1 MMMAA
6 NVTAAIG
13 GASDQDSIM
22 EKNIGIVCALAVMLV
37 GCASQQDIVTLDS
50 RTNTLERKYN
60 DLQKQY
66 AAMEEHISD
75 YGQTSNQKEKNLR
88 DQSATIRAEV
98 RRLREDLQVLK
109 GRVEE
114 TDFESQKVA
123 SDLRN
128 RLSAQEQRL
137 AKVERYL
144 DVPSAQKGRTVS
156 AAGIPKSQAASE
168 DLALYTQGKQA
179 FDREDYAGARA
190 AFESLLK
197 KYPKSDQADNAQFW
211 IGETYFRQ
219 SWYEKAILEYQKVI
233 ELYPQGNKVPAALLK
248 QGMAFTALGDMDN
261 ARLIFKELVDRFPK
275 STEAKAAEQKL
286 KQ

>member
-1 MMMAA
+1 MK
-6 NVTAAIG
+6 N
-13 GASDQDSIM
+13 
-22 EKNIGIVCALAVMLV
+22 NIGTVCALAVMLV

-50 RTNTLERKYN
+50 RTNTLERRYN
-60 DLQKQY
+60 DLQEKY
-66 AAMEEHISD
+66 AAMEEHIDD

-114 TDFESQKVA
+114 TDFQSQKAA
-123 SDLRN
+123 SDLRD
-128 RLSAQEQRL
+128 RLSTQEQRL

-144 DVPSAQKGRTVS
+144 DVPGAQAGRTVS
-156 AAGIPKSQAASE
+156 AAGIPKSQITSE

-179 FDREDYAGARA
+179 FDKEDYAGARA

-197 KYPKSDQADNAQFW
+197 KFPKSDQADNAQFW

-233 ELYPQGNKVPAALLK
+233 ELYPQGNKVPAALLN
-248 QGMAFTALGDMDN
+248 QGMPFTALGDKDN

-286 KQ
+286 KR